1 MRGETT
7 AVGQEGIPFL
17 DIVETLW
24 VPSSTSGSKLSGKM
38 SWPFSL
44 KLPPDTMLAETIK
57 GEKKRYPLPPTFT
70 ERASPAYIDYKL
82 IVTVKK
88 GALRVNQV

>member
-1 MRGETT
+1 M
-7 AVGQEGIPFL
+7 A
-17 DIVETLW
+17 
-24 VPSSTSGSKLSGKM
+24 
-38 SWPFSL
+38 WPFSL
-44 KLPPDTMLAETIK
+44 KLPSETILAETLK
-57 GEKKRYPLPPTFT
+57 GEKKPYPLPPTFT